1 MDVCDPDAKTK
12 NIRKL
17 IKLHTGKTIKISRDK
32 VCDIMKDVDRGKL
45 PLPPL
50 VLTRDKRY
58 LLDPKSPLTWKDF
71 ETLFKSSVTSKVVK
85 RLAKKVGLIETD
97 KTISDLK
104 RAIGRKLMSMNI
116 REPVLLPGSHVYPK
130 VKSKEFRN
138 EETPVQID
146 ENRNRGENR
155 DENRNRGENRNKNR
169 AENRNRVNNT
179 SNSKLQNT
187 LARKR
192 HMDRMKQMSKGGIYT
207 VPDGSSKLNSIT
219 ANRRKLNMNVK
230 MENLK
235 LNTNRRV
242 QEQKRNFNRRSSEKQ
257 VIEERR
263 KRREALI
270 IETKVRN
277 GRRAEINAKN
287 RARRAEAATNR
298 EYENKKRAQ
307 LKANINSQ
315 RVKSLEKNYT
325 NLKTKTTNTLNKYT
339 LRKKL
344 ADTQMSNSSSKVR
357 ALDKKLKYE
366 LDRADIEREMGK
378 KLQSDL
384 NAVALKVEKSEQRV
398 REIEEERGELNTR
411 IKDLQ
416 SRLETQAKNGTVVEA
431 ERLTKELN
439 EAKVK
444 IEKLTSEVS
453 TLTNSTNM
461 AVASATKDLNT
472 KLALAVKNKNNA
484 VIASNAVK
492 KKAALSEAK
501 YKAARSEMNL
511 KNEEKTHRELNS
523 KLRKRVKLNGLLTNI
538 GVTNKTVLMN
548 EYNSAIK
555 NGKDPNETI
564 DKIVKEARLLNK
576 ETARTSAAL
585 AATAVAKISMQSELN
600 DIRTQKEEALAK
612 AATEKNAAVA
622 EARNAA
628 RTAAM
633 AETATEKA
641 AAEQK
646 LKNAQAKINAA
657 NANKAQALANA
668 KTERNTALKRAMNNK
683 QKAVNGLRANRNL
696 KLQNKNAALM
706 GAARN
711 ANAAKKELNAIREQ
725 KEAAIANAAKQKNAA
740 VKSAN
745 DARKAL
751 VAGRFQSAAG
761 KAVAEQ
767 KLKNAQAKIN
777 AANANKAQALANAK
791 TERNEA
797 LAEAQKRTNLELQ
810 NKNAALIGAARNANA
825 AKKERM
831 LSSSRKRLL
840 SRMLR
845 LKR

>member
-277 GRRAEINAKN
+277 GIRAEINAKN

-344 ADTQMSNSSSKVR
+344 ADTQMSNSLSKVR
-357 ALDKKLKYE
+357 ALDKKLK
-366 LDRADIEREMGK
+366 
-378 KLQSDL
+378 
-384 NAVALKVEKSEQRV
+384 
-398 REIEEERGELNTR
+398 
-411 IKDLQ
+411 
-416 SRLETQAKNGTVVEA
+416 
-431 ERLTKELN
+431 
-439 EAKVK
+439 
-444 IEKLTSEVS
+444 
-453 TLTNSTNM
+453 
-461 AVASATKDLNT
+461 
-472 KLALAVKNKNNA
+472 
-484 VIASNAVK
+484 
-492 KKAALSEAK
+492 
-501 YKAARSEMNL
+501 
-511 KNEEKTHRELNS
+511 
-523 KLRKRVKLNGLLTNI
+523 
-538 GVTNKTVLMN
+538 
-548 EYNSAIK
+548 
-555 NGKDPNETI
+555 
-564 DKIVKEARLLNK
+564 
-576 ETARTSAAL
+576 
-585 AATAVAKISMQSELN
+585 
-600 DIRTQKEEALAK
+600 
-612 AATEKNAAVA
+612 
-622 EARNAA
+622 
-628 RTAAM
+628 
-633 AETATEKA
+633 
-641 AAEQK
+641 
-646 LKNAQAKINAA
+646 
-657 NANKAQALANA
+657 
-668 KTERNTALKRAMNNK
+668 
-683 QKAVNGLRANRNL
+683 
-696 KLQNKNAALM
+696 
-706 GAARN
+706 
-711 ANAAKKELNAIREQ
+711 
-725 KEAAIANAAKQKNAA
+725 
-740 VKSAN
+740 
-745 DARKAL
+745 
-751 VAGRFQSAAG
+751 
-761 KAVAEQ
+761 
-767 KLKNAQAKIN
+767 
-777 AANANKAQALANAK
+777 
-791 TERNEA
+791 
-797 LAEAQKRTNLELQ
+797 
-810 NKNAALIGAARNANA
+810 
-825 AKKERM
+825 
-831 LSSSRKRLL
+831 
-840 SRMLR
+840 
-845 LKR
+845 

>member
-32 VCDIMKDVDRGKL
+32 VCDIMKDVDRGNL

-58 LLDPKSPLTWKDF
+58 LLDPKSPLTRKDF
-71 ETLFKSSVTSKVVK
+71 EALFKSNVTSKVVK

-104 RAIGRKLMSMNI
+104 RAIGRKLMSMNV
-116 REPVLLPGSHVYPK
+116 REPVLLPGSRVYPK
-130 VKSKEFRN
+130 VKSEEFRN
-138 EETPVQID
+138 EETPFQID
-146 ENRNRGENR
+146 NNENRNRKENPNR
-155 DENRNRGENRNKNR
+155 D
-169 AENRNRVNNT
+169 ENRNRVNNT
-179 SNSKLQNT
+179 SNSKLQNI

-192 HMDRMKQMSKGGIYT
+192 HMDRMKQMSKGGIST

-230 MENLK
+230 MEKLK
-235 LNTNRRV
+235 LDTNRRV

-257 VIEERR
+257 VTEERR
-263 KRREALI
+263 KRRQALI

-287 RARRAEAATNR
+287 RARRAEAAKNR
-298 EYENKKRAQ
+298 EYENKKRVQ

-344 ADTQMSNSSSKVR
+344 ADTQMSNSLSKVR

-366 LDRADIEREMGK
+366 LDRADIERGMGK

-384 NAVALKVEKSEQRV
+384 NAVVLKVEKSEQRV

-416 SRLETQAKNGTVVEA
+416 SRLETQAKSGTVAEA
-431 ERLTKELN
+431 ARLTKELN

-453 TLTNSTNM
+453 TLTNSTKV
-461 AVASATKDLNT
+461 AVTNATKDLNT

-484 VIASNAVK
+484 VIASNAAK

-501 YKAARSEMNL
+501 YKAARSEMNS
-511 KNEEKTHRELNS
+511 KNEEKTRRELNS

-600 DIRTQKEEALAK
+600 DIRTQ
-612 AATEKNAAVA
+612 
-622 EARNAA
+622 
-628 RTAAM
+628 
-633 AETATEKA
+633 
-641 AAEQK
+641 
-646 LKNAQAKINAA
+646 
-657 NANKAQALANA
+657 
-668 KTERNTALKRAMNNK
+668 
-683 QKAVNGLRANRNL
+683 
-696 KLQNKNAALM
+696 
-706 GAARN
+706 
-711 ANAAKKELNAIREQ
+711 
-725 KEAAIANAAKQKNAA
+725 
-740 VKSAN
+740 
-745 DARKAL
+745 
-751 VAGRFQSAAG
+751 
-761 KAVAEQ
+761 
-767 KLKNAQAKIN
+767 
-777 AANANKAQALANAK
+777 
-791 TERNEA
+791 
-797 LAEAQKRTNLELQ
+797 
-810 NKNAALIGAARNANA
+810 
-825 AKKERM
+825 
-831 LSSSRKRLL
+831 
-840 SRMLR
+840 
-845 LKR
+845 